1 MHHDDHG
8 NGLAHD
14 LRALNALAERRRF
27 LRLLAGASLLPVL
40 GCGGRADEAR
50 TGGMGGSGGSAGSAG
65 TSGAGGS
72 GSGAGGSGGTT
83 SACTAIP
90 DETAG
95 PFPSDGTN
103 GPNALVESAVVRS
116 DIRSSFGSMSGV
128 AGGVPL
134 TVELTL
140 VNANSAC
147 SLLAGHAIYLWQCDR
162 DGYYSIYMLT
172 SENYLRGVQATDGSG
187 KVTFA
192 SIFPGAYP
200 GRWPHIHFEIFR
212 SLGEATSGA
221 AALKT
226 SQLALPE
233 AACRE
238 AYTMGGYEA
247 SAVVLGQVSLA
258 TDGVFSDGAASQV
271 ATVTGNATAGF
282 LAKLTVAVG

>member
-1 MHHDDHG
+1 MHDNDG

-27 LRLLAGASLLPVL
+27 LRLLAGATLLPVL
-40 GCGGRADEAR
+40 GCGGSAEQAR
-50 TGGMGGSGGSAGSAG
+50 TGGMGGSGAS
-65 TSGAGGS
+65 
-72 GSGAGGSGGTT
+72 GGSGGGSGAAGTGST
-83 SACTAIP
+83 SGECSAIP

-95 PFPSDGTN
+95 PFPGDGTN

-140 VNANSAC
+140 VSASSAC

-162 DGYYSIYMLT
+162 DGNYSIYMQS

-187 KVTFA
+187 KAAFT

-212 SLGEATSGA
+212 NLSEATSGA
-221 AALKT
+221 RALKT

-238 AYTMGGYEA
+238 AYTAPGYEA
-247 SAVVLGQVSLA
+247 STVVLGQVSLA
-258 TDGVFSDGAASQV
+258 TDGVFSDGAEAQI
-271 ATVTGNATAGF
+271 ATVTGNAVDGF
-282 LAKLTVAVG
+282 VAKLMVAVS